1 MNLQTAWWIFGAGF
15 VLLALGGEGV
25 IRGGVMLKRALGISP
40 VVIGLFVLSL
50 GTSSPT
56 LAVATQG
63 AASNIPDLAIGAVI
77 GATLINLLLVLGL
90 GALIQPM
97 PSAPKVVLR
106 DGGALLIASGAL
118 VLLALHGVI
127 ARREGLVLVAAFVL
141 YAVIAAVTDWRR
153 SADHSV
159 ACAEAEKRMTGEHPS
174 IGGGLF
180 VVTVGVICLLIGA
193 HFLTGGALSL
203 AAQWNVPLATVA
215 ITLVAFAVS
224 VPVLLVTIVA
234 AARGHTEIAI
244 GHLMTASVFN
254 LFGVLGIAA
263 LVRPLKISPAFATS
277 DIFVVL
283 AASLLLVPLLSTSW
297 RLSRPKA
304 ALLLLAYVGYVGYLA
319 WRQGFLPH
327 ALLGMA

>member
-1 MNLQTAWWIFGAGF
+1 MAWWIFGAGF
-15 VLLALGGEGV
+15 VLLALGGEGI
-25 IRGGVMLKRALGISP
+25 IRGGVMLKRALGFSP
-40 VVIGLFVLSL
+40 VIIGLFVLSV

-56 LAVATQG
+56 LAIAMQG
-63 AASNIPDLAIGAVI
+63 AASRIPDIAIGTVI

-97 PSAPKVVLR
+97 SSAPKVVLR
-106 DGGALLIASGAL
+106 DGGTLLIASGAL

-127 ARREGLVLVAAFVL
+127 ARREGAVLLAAFLV
-141 YAVIAAVTDWRR
+141 YAAIAAVTDWRR

-180 VVTVGVICLLIGA
+180 VLIVGGICLLMGA
-193 HFLTGGALSL
+193 HFLVGGTLSL
-203 AAQWNVPLATVA
+203 ATQWNLPLATVA
-215 ITLVAFAVS
+215 ITLMAFAAS
-224 VPVLLVTIVA
+224 VPVLLVTAVA
-234 AARGHTEIAI
+234 AARGHTEIAV

-263 LVRPLKISPAFATS
+263 LVHPLRISPAFATS
-277 DIFVVL
+277 DVFVVL
-283 AASLLLVPLLSTSW
+283 GAVVLLVPLLSANW
-297 RLSRPKA
+297 RLTRPKA
-304 ALLLLAYVGYVGYLA
+304 ALLLLAYIGYMGYLA
-319 WRQGFLPH
+319 WRQGLVPH